1 MALTL
6 ESAPQVWQRVDQF
19 LANAKPN
26 PAVVEQFR
34 ALRNY
39 IVQQKGNPQLQFIP
53 FSEADIV
60 QATGFS
66 PIAAV
71 ASTVYGVFQAKTGA
85 TGAAGTGTD
94 SWLTV
99 GNASTNTVD
108 ATKFIALMTSVAGQ
122 QVAAFYPNGLIFG
135 TDLTISGETS
145 AQDGTESTAGDS
157 GPGFVIIGA

>member
-6 ESAPQVWQRVDQF
+6 ESAPQIWQRVDQF
-19 LANAKPN
+19 LNNAKTN
-26 PAVVEQFR
+26 PAIVAQFR

-39 IVQQKGNPQLQFIP
+39 LVQQGGNPQLQFIP

-60 QATGFS
+60 QATGYS
-66 PIAAV
+66 PIAV
-71 ASTVYGVFQAKTGA
+71 PCTVYGVFQVKTGA
-85 TGAAGTGTD
+85 TGIAGTTTD

-99 GNASTNTVD
+99 GNAATNTVD
-108 ATKFIALMTSVAGQ
+108 TTKFIALMTSYAGH
-122 QVAAFYPNGLIFG
+122 QVAAFYPQGLIFG